1 MSSQKLSLKKKRTWE
16 TFQKDRLDKMSD
28 SIISACTLAK
38 KRFDEFLYAEYDRL
52 DTDKFIIHIQSLPE
66 EQREDELYPI
76 LQGFIDSLSEK
87 FDLSHGSVKQAFSRL
102 NKYLWYKKIKITDHD
117 IKEELEWPEY
127 IQEEKYAPSETQFIS
142 IITEL
147 NWKNRGFTLS
157 LSGNGMRPVEL
168 MGSQK
173 KHYTLIDGRYK
184 IEIPYYLTKKRISRT
199 VFASTEATPFITKL
213 LSEITDE
220 QFVWTKRRD
229 IPQSFFKKYSHLKEE
244 KAKIKAIKTFATYML
259 ASIRISLNLVL
270 DNLGLDMRYESTGE
284 HKITLYSLRAR
295 FITRALKVLDGDVV
309 HAIVGH
315 GAYIQTYQ
323 RRTDE
328 EKMELFIDVESEILI
343 FDQSKNTKKIKR
355 LTEVNKMLTL
365 KDERLTKVEDMLTE
379 IVEKNLLEP
388 TPENKKLITQ
398 FMQNHKNN
406 NF

>member
-1 MSSQKLSLKKKRTWE
+1 MSQKLTLKKERTWQ

-38 KRFDEFLYAEYDRL
+38 KRFDEFLYSEYDGL
-52 DTDKFIIHIQSLPE
+52 DTDRFIIHIQSLSE
-66 EQREDELYPI
+66 DQREDELYPV
-76 LQGFIDSLSEK
+76 LQSFIDWLTDT
-87 FDLSHGSVKQAFSRL
+87 FDLSHGSVKQSFSRL

-117 IKEELEWPEY
+117 IKEELEWPEH
-127 IQEEKYAPSETQFIS
+127 IQEEKYAPSETEFMS

-168 MGSQK
+168 MGTQK
-173 KHYTLIDGRYK
+173 KHYTLVNNRFK

-199 VFASTEATPFITKL
+199 VYASIEATPFISRL
-213 LSEITDE
+213 LGEITDE
-220 QFVWTKRRD
+220 QFVWTKRKD
-229 IPQSFFKKYSHLKEE
+229 IPQSFFNKYSHLKTD
-244 KAKIKAIKTFATYML
+244 KAKIKAIKKFATYML

-270 DNLGLDMRYESTGE
+270 EKLGLDMRYESTGE

-295 FITRALKVLDGDVV
+295 FITRALKILDGDVV

-328 EKMELFIDVESEILI
+328 EKMELFIEIESEVLI
-343 FDQSKNTKKIKR
+343 FDQSKNVAKIKKLTDANKKIVDLENMITDMQDKNSIQPSSQLR
-355 LTEVNKMLTL
+355 DEVL
-365 KDERLTKVEDMLTE
+365 KILK
-379 IVEKNLLEP
+379 EKH
-388 TPENKKLITQ
+388 ID
-398 FMQNHKNN
+398 F
-406 NF
+406 

>member
-1 MSSQKLSLKKKRTWE
+1 MSQKQLMLKKKRTWE
-16 TFQKDRLDKMSD
+16 TFQNDRLNKMSD

-52 DTDKFIIHIQSLPE
+52 DTDKFIAHIQSLPE
-66 EQREDELYPI
+66 EDREDELYPI
-76 LQGFIDSLSEK
+76 LQGFIDCLSDK
-87 FDLSHGSVKQAFSRL
+87 FDLSHGSVKQGFSRL

-117 IKEELEWPEY
+117 IKEELEWPEH
-127 IQEEKYAPSETQFIS
+127 IQEEQYAPSETEFIS

-168 MGSQK
+168 MGTQK
-173 KHYTLIDGRYK
+173 KHYTLIDGMYK

-199 VFASTEATPFITKL
+199 VFASTEATPFIKKL

-229 IPQSFFKKYSHLKEE
+229 IPQSFFNKYSHLKTE

-259 ASIRISLNLVL
+259 ATVRISLNLVL
-270 DNLGLDMRYESTGE
+270 ENLGLDMKYESTGE

-295 FITRALKVLDGDVV
+295 FITRSLKVLDGDVV

-315 GAYIQTYQ
+315 GAYLQTYQ

-328 EKMELFIDVESEILI
+328 QKMDLFIDVASEILI
-343 FDQSKNTKKIKR
+343 FDQSKNNQKIKR
-355 LTEVNKMLTL
+355 LTEVNKILVL
-365 KDERLTKVEDMLTE
+365 KDERLTKVEEMLGE
-379 IVEKNLLEP
+379 IVEKNLLAP
-388 TPENKKLITQ
+388 TPENKKMIVE
-398 FMQNHKNN
+398 FMENHKNN
-406 NF
+406 TQ

>member
-1 MSSQKLSLKKKRTWE
+1 MSQKLSLKKKRTWE

-28 SIISACTLAK
+28 SIISACTLSK

-52 DTDKFIIHIQSLPE
+52 DTDKFIVHIQSLPE
-66 EQREDELYPI
+66 EDREDELYPI
-76 LQGFIDSLSEK
+76 LQGFIDSLSDK
-87 FDLSHGSVKQAFSRL
+87 FDLSHGSVKQSFSRL
-102 NKYLWYKKIKITDHD
+102 NKYLWYKKIKITAHD
-117 IKEELEWPEY
+117 IKEELEWPEH
-127 IQEEKYAPSETQFIS
+127 IQEEKYAPSESQFIS

-147 NWKNRGFTLS
+147 NWKNRGFTLL
-157 LSGNGMRPVEL
+157 LSSTGLRPVEL
-168 MGSQK
+168 MGTQK

-213 LSEITDE
+213 LAEITGE

-229 IPQSFFKKYSHLKEE
+229 IPQSFFKKYSHLKPE

-259 ASIRISLNLVL
+259 FTVRISLNLVL
-270 DNLGLDMRYESTGE
+270 ENLGLDMKYESTGE

-328 EKMELFIDVESEILI
+328 EKMDLFIDVESEILI

-355 LTEVNKMLTL
+355 LTEANKMLTL

-388 TPENKKLITQ
+388 TPENKKMIIQ
-398 FMQNHKNN
+398 FMTLPTN
-406 NF
+406 

>member
-1 MSSQKLSLKKKRTWE
+1 MSSQKQLMLKKKRTWE

-66 EQREDELYPI
+66 EDREDELYPI
-76 LQGFIDSLSEK
+76 LQGFIDSLSDK
-87 FDLSHGSVKQAFSRL
+87 FDLSHGSIKQSFSRL
-102 NKYLWYKKIKITDHD
+102 NKYLWYKKIKITAHD
-117 IKEELEWPEY
+117 IKEELEWPEH
-127 IQEEKYAPSETQFIS
+127 IQEEKYAPSEAQFIS

-229 IPQSFFKKYSHLKEE
+229 IPQSFFKKYSHLKTE
-244 KAKIKAIKTFATYML
+244 KGKIKAIKTFATYML
-259 ASIRISLNLVL
+259 ATVRISLNLVL
-270 DNLGLDMRYESTGE
+270 EKLGLDMKYESTGE

-328 EKMELFIDVESEILI
+328 EKMDLFIDVESEILI
-343 FDQSKNTKKIKR
+343 FDQSKNTQKIKR
-355 LTEVNKMLTL
+355 LTELNKKLVL

-388 TPENKKLITQ
+388 TLENKKMIVE
-398 FMQNHKNN
+398 FMENHKNN
-406 NF
+406 T